1 MAPRPTLRFIDPE
14 ILSRI
19 KGMDLR
25 ARTVVEGFLSGLH
38 RSPYTGFSIEFAEY
52 RQYTPGDDPRHIDWK
67 VFGRS
72 DRYYVKQYED
82 ETNLQCNILLDLSGS
97 MAGTSGAAL
106 RREAQARVSK
116 FDYARYL
123 AASLAY
129 FIFQQRDALGMVA
142 FDEDIRLQIPAKFR
156 PGHLLNML
164 RELETL
170 AVGTSRT
177 SNVKVLHQ
185 IAEGMKRKGM
195 VVLIS
200 DFFCDLTP
208 LASAF
213 EHLRFR
219 GHDVLAFQVMDD
231 FELNFDFNRLTRFVG
246 LENETALLGMPQALR
261 EAYLQN
267 LQAHQTELKRL
278 CGVNRIDYTLLRS
291 SQPLDFALHA
301 YLASRSQKI

>member
-1 MAPRPTLRFIDPE
+1 MSPRPTLRFIDPE

-72 DRYYVKQYED
+72 DRFYVKQYED

-97 MAGTSGAAL
+97 MAGTSGKNLAP
-106 RREAQARVSK
+106 ARVSK

-142 FDEDIRLQIPAKFR
+142 FDEEIRLQIPAKFR
-156 PGHLLNML
+156 PGHLLNLL
-164 RELETL
+164 RQLETL
-170 AVGTSRT
+170 ASGDNRA
-177 SNVKVLHQ
+177 SNLKVLHQ
-185 IAEGMKRKGM
+185 VAEGMKRKGM

-200 DFFCDLTP
+200 DFFCDLEP
-208 LASAF
+208 LANAF

-219 GHDVLAFQVMDD
+219 GHDVIAFQVMDD
-231 FELNFDFNRLTRFVG
+231 FELSFDFNRLTRFVG
-246 LENETALLGMPQALR
+246 LENEPMLLGMPQALR
-261 EAYLQN
+261 ETYLQN
-267 LQAHQTELKRL
+267 LQSHQSALKRL
-278 CGVNRIDYTLLRS
+278 CGTNRIDYTLLRT

-301 YLASRSQKI
+301 YLASRSQRI